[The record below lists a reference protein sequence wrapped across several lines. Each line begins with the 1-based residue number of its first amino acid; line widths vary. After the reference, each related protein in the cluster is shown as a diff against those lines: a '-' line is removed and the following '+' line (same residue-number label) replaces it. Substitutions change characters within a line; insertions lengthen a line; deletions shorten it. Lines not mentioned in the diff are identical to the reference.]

1 MHAEIRPLFDHSRHR
16 LRVRDLDALLDVLA
30 FRGEEAL
37 SEPFAY
43 QVEFTSTQRDLPAE
57 QLLGRGASFSLLPPP
72 VAVPFAGMSIPPTQ
86 PLRTLHGVVTGF
98 RRLSG
103 SNDEARY
110 ELTLQPRLALLG
122 RGRQYRIYQHLS
134 VPEIVEQILRSDR
147 HRWAGQDFFF
157 DLKRD
162 YPKREQV
169 MQYGESD
176 LAFIQRLLAEVGIWY
191 RFTADERLNI
201 DVVEFH
207 DDQRNYQFGA
217 QLPYRPQSGTSSSGQ
232 DSAWDLQS
240 SHGVVESSL
249 RIRAYTPRDAA
260 AYLDGE
266 LDQTRGDPTT
276 YGEAYHYGEPYTA
289 LDDPHAQDE
298 DLQSESGYFYARLAH
313 ERYLNGQTRLAGTTS
328 SAALAPG
335 QVLKVE
341 GGAPAAF
348 APGAVITRLVT
359 AAARD
364 RSFEARFDAIP
375 YSDSVCFRS
384 PLLPRPVIAGTL
396 PARVTSAQA
405 DDLYS
410 HIDLE
415 GRYKVNFLFDQDTWP
430 AGQESMWL
438 RLARPYAGDTYGLHL
453 PLVQGTEVGI
463 AFEHGDPDRGF
474 IAFALHDSRHPDLVT
489 LKNFKRNVLRTPAN
503 NKLRLD
509 DTRGREHI
517 KLSTEHS
524 GKSQLNLGHLVD
536 GQRQKRGEGFE
547 LRTDGWGALRSGK
560 GMFISA
566 DEQARAQGDL
576 LEMDA
581 AIEQL
586 SSALSLA
593 RSMKAAALAAQ
604 VKPCDLDSQARLNAA
619 LTGLAKPGVLLHAPD
634 GVGILSPSAV
644 CVSSGSESVGV
655 MAGHNLDFS
664 AGQDLTAVAQE
675 SVSVLAQSA
684 GMQLKAAHGNV
695 ELHAQDG
702 DLHALASDELRIE
715 STGGR
720 VEITAPEELVLHCA
734 GAYIRI
740 KGGEIE
746 LGAPGNI
753 YHKVANV
760 QKLGSAS
767 LTTPTTPLPGGYSAS
782 YVLKNDAQL
791 AMPFTRYRITTSA
804 GEVFSGVTDK
814 DGKTM
819 AVHTLTPDN
828 LKLELPQSEDW
839 IGFFGPEG
847 MSYEGIACKA
857 TMDDG
862 SVLEGRFDAD
872 NKVRFT
878 SITGRSC
885 IALELEGLDRSEEL
899 PSAAAAMIRKLGE

>member
-1 MHAEIRPLFDHSRHR
+1 MLAEIRPLFDHSRHR
-16 LRVRDLDALLDVLA
+16 IQVRDLDAVLDVLA

-37 SEPFAY
+37 SQPFAY
-43 QVEFTSTQRDLPAE
+43 QVEFTSTQPDLPAE
-57 QLLGRGASFSLLPPP
+57 RLLGQGASFSLLPPP
-72 VAVPFAGMSIPPTQ
+72 VALPFAGMSIPSAQ

-207 DDQRNYQFGA
+207 DDQRNYRFGA

-276 YGEAYHYGEPYTA
+276 YGEAYHYGEPYIA

-489 LKNFKRNVLRTPAN
+489 LKNYKRNVLRTPAN

-547 LRTDGWGALRSGK
+547 LRTDGRGALRSGK

-566 DEQARAQGDL
+566 DEQPRAQGQVL
-576 LEMDA
+576 AMGEAMARLHEA
-581 AIEQL
+581 GEQMG
-586 SSALSLA
+586 ALS
-593 RSMKAAALAAQ
+593 
-604 VKPCDLDSQARLNAA
+604 
-619 LTGLAKPGVLLHAPD
+619 G
-634 GVGILSPSAV
+634 
-644 CVSSGSESVGV
+644 
-655 MAGHNLDFS
+655 
-664 AGQDLTAVAQE
+664 
-675 SVSVLAQSA
+675 
-684 GMQLKAAHGNV
+684 
-695 ELHAQDG
+695 
-702 DLHALASDELRIE
+702 
-715 STGGR
+715 
-720 VEITAPEELVLHCA
+720 
-734 GAYIRI
+734 
-740 KGGEIE
+740 
-746 LGAPGNI
+746 
-753 YHKVANV
+753 
-760 QKLGSAS
+760 
-767 LTTPTTPLPGGYSAS
+767 
-782 YVLKNDAQL
+782 DAQL
-791 AMPFTRYRITTSA
+791 AKADPADVQAQLDLLRQDLEQIKSA
-804 GEVFSGVTDK
+804 VLLLSAPK
-814 DGKTM
+814 
-819 AVHTLTPDN
+819 
-828 LKLELPQSEDW
+828 
-839 IGFFGPEG
+839 
-847 MSYEGIACKA
+847 GIALSSGHHLQLAAERSLIANAGKDA
-857 TMDDG
+857 AL
-862 SVLEGRFDAD
+862 SVVRRLFIGVGEGVSLF
-872 NKVRFT
+872 V
-878 SITGRSC
+878 
-885 IALELEGLDRSEEL
+885 
-899 PSAAAAMIRKLGE
+899 RKLGLKLIANQGAVQIQAQNDRLELLARQGLDIVSTEDEIRITAKKKIVLNAGGSYISLDACGIESGTQGDHLIKAAHFDYQGPASMKATHPQYPKLESAQRVRLRISRTPNDPHTTWAGMPYSLFADGEMLEEGVLDRTGYLAFDHQVITRHYQLELANGVRYEIPVPEDYRNPEQGHLANRGFHNLPSLSTDSEIGPPVRHTDHRNDYAALLEGITQREEEQS

>member
-1 MHAEIRPLFDHSRHR
+1 MLAEIRTFFDHSRHR
-16 LRVRDLDALLDVLA
+16 LRVRDLDAVLDVLA

-43 QVEFTSTQRDLPAE
+43 RVEFTSTQPDLPAE
-57 QLLGRGASFSLLPPP
+57 RLLGQGASFSLLPPP
-72 VAVPFAGMSIPPTQ
+72 VTVPFAGMSIPPAQ

-207 DDQRNYQFGA
+207 DDQRNYRFGV

-276 YGEAYHYGEPYTA
+276 YGEAYHYGEPYIE

-489 LKNFKRNVLRTPAN
+489 LKNYKRNVLRTPAN

-547 LRTDGWGALRSGK
+547 LRTDGWGAVRAGRGLY
-560 GMFISA
+560 ISA
-566 DEQARAQGDL
+566 DEQARAQGQVLAMQDT
-576 LEMDA
+576 
-581 AIEQL
+581 
-586 SSALSLA
+586 LA
-593 RSMKAAALAAQ
+593 RLQRAGEEMQ
-604 VKPCDLDSQARLNAA
+604 
-619 LTGLAKPGVLLHAPD
+619 T
-634 GVGILSPSAV
+634 LS
-644 CVSSGSESVGV
+644 E
-655 MAGHNLDFS
+655 H
-664 AGQDLTAVAQE
+664 
-675 SVSVLAQSA
+675 
-684 GMQLKAAHGNV
+684 
-695 ELHAQDG
+695 
-702 DLHALASDELRIE
+702 
-715 STGGR
+715 
-720 VEITAPEELVLHCA
+720 
-734 GAYIRI
+734 
-740 KGGEIE
+740 
-746 LGAPGNI
+746 
-753 YHKVANV
+753 
-760 QKLGSAS
+760 
-767 LTTPTTPLPGGYSAS
+767 
-782 YVLKNDAQL
+782 AQL
-791 AMPFTRYRITTSA
+791 AHAEPADVQAQLDLLRQDLEQIKSSVLLLSA
-804 GEVFSGVTDK
+804 PK
-814 DGKTM
+814 
-819 AVHTLTPDN
+819 
-828 LKLELPQSEDW
+828 
-839 IGFFGPEG
+839 
-847 MSYEGIACKA
+847 GIALSSGHHLQLA
-857 TMDDG
+857 AERNLIANAGRDAAL
-862 SVLEGRFDAD
+862 SVVRRLFIGVGEGVSLF
-872 NKVRFT
+872 V
-878 SITGRSC
+878 
-885 IALELEGLDRSEEL
+885 
-899 PSAAAAMIRKLGE
+899 RKLGLKLIANQGAVQIQAQNDRLELMARHGLEITSTEDEIRITAKKKIVLNGGGSYLTLAPGEVELGSGEFIIKARVNRQGGASQPAAMPVMPPLVEPAMVHQDDAAFSG

>member
-1 MHAEIRPLFDHSRHR
+1 MLAEIRPFFDHSRHR
-16 LRVRDLDALLDVLA
+16 IQVRDLDALLDVLA

-157 DLKRD
+157 DLKRE

-176 LAFIQRLLAEVGIWY
+176 LAFIGRLLAEVGIWY

-217 QLPYRPQSGTSSSGQ
+217 QLPYRPQSGTNSTGQ
-232 DSAWDLQS
+232 DAVWDLQS

-276 YGEAYHYGEPYTA
+276 YGEAYHYAEPYIA

-328 SAALAPG
+328 SAALAAG

-359 AAARD
+359 TAARD

-384 PLLPRPVIAGTL
+384 PLLPRPVIAGTI
-396 PARVTSAQA
+396 PARVTSPQP
-405 DDLYS
+405 DDLYG

-489 LKNFKRNVLRTPAN
+489 LQNYKRNVLRTPAN

-509 DTRGREHI
+509 DTRGQEHI

-547 LRTDGWGALRSGK
+547 LRTDGRGALRSGK

-566 DEQARAQGDL
+566 DEQPRAQGQVL
-576 LEMDA
+576 AMEPATGLVE
-581 AIEQL
+581 
-586 SSALSLA
+586 SALQQMTGWRDIADTHRSQPPAIDGLAQLHADARGLAAPAILLSAPRGIGAVTSAGLLLKSGHSLYVQSQEA
-593 RSMKAAALAAQ
+593 INLAAAQRLLAHASQGISLLAQ
-604 VKPCDLDSQARLNAA
+604 QEGMRLVSGKGPLEIESHGDRLDLIAQQDITVQ
-619 LTGLAKPGVLLHAPD
+619 
-634 GVGILSPSAV
+634 SAQ
-644 CVSSGSESVGV
+644 
-655 MAGHNLDFS
+655 GHL
-664 AGQDLTAVAQE
+664 QLTAKNGIT
-675 SVSVLAQSA
+675 LAC
-684 GMQLKAAHGNV
+684 
-695 ELHAQDG
+695 
-702 DLHALASDELRIE
+702 
-715 STGGR
+715 GG
-720 VEITAPEELVLHCA
+720 
-734 GAYIRI
+734 GYIRI
-740 KGGEIE
+740 TPGGAIDIHSPGKLNLKGQHVWEGPA
-746 LGAPGNI
+746 GQGF
-753 YHKVANV
+753 
-760 QKLGSAS
+760 
-767 LTTPTTPLPGGYSAS
+767 PLP
-782 YVLKNDAQL
+782 
-791 AMPFTRYRITTSA
+791 
-804 GEVFSGVTDK
+804 
-814 DGKTM
+814 
-819 AVHTLTPDN
+819 
-828 LKLELPQSEDW
+828 ELPTSVCED
-839 IGFFGPEG
+839 
-847 MSYEGIACKA
+847 CLKKA
-857 TMDDG
+857 Q
-862 SVLEGRFDAD
+862 AQ
-872 NKVRFT
+872 
-878 SITGRSC
+878 
-885 IALELEGLDRSEEL
+885 
-899 PSAAAAMIRKLGE
+899 AAGAVMRMAG